1 MNLTIELRA
10 RIEKSQELLQVLL
23 ALVPAIR
30 REDDCNNS
38 RIFRDMEDDEIIF
51 LWIEWKD
58 TAALEQYMRSGGG
71 STILGAIDLLGEKVR
86 VRIGAENCWEGIEI
100 LKKIRHK
107 T

>member
-30 REDDCNNS
+30 GEDDCNDS
-38 RIFRDMEDDEIIF
+38 RIFRDMEDEEIIF
-51 LWIEWKD
+51 IWIQWKD
-58 TAALEQYMRSGGG
+58 AAALERYVRSGSG
-71 STILGAIDLLGEKVR
+71 SAILGAIDLLGEKVR
-86 VRIGAENCWEGIEI
+86 VRIGAEKRWEGIEI
-100 LKKIRHK
+100 LKKIRQK